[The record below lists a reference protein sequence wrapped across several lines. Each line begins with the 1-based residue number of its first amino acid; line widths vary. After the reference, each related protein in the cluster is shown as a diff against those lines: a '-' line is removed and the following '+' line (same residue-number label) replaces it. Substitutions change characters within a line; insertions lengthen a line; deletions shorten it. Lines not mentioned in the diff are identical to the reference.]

1 MFCAFPSEADT
12 GANKAHNFSW
22 DKGTREGPLAH
33 TMGFMASSPG
43 KGRMEPYLQEQH
55 ELQVEMQA
63 KRDAVAGSPSP
74 QLDSTGGASSNSDA
88 PVLPRPKGSVAAE
101 MRSRS
106 PNKLRQSAWWQ
117 QHGQQQQQQA
127 NPWRQPSSSPSR
139 WWSSTWWQQPSS
151 SSWWQSDWSTWW
163 QQ

>member
-22 DKGTREGPLAH
+22 DKGTREGPLEH

-88 PVLPRPKGSVAAE
+88 PVLPRPKGSVASD

-139 WWSSTWWQQPSS
+139 WWSSTWWQQPPS

-163 QQ
+163 HQ